1 MTVNLQSLKQIQSEI
16 SKISPYTKLLIVS
29 KNRTIEDINKLIDLG
44 HYSFG
49 ENKVQESLTKFSS
62 HNQREK
68 IDLHLIGPLQTN
80 KAKQALF
87 LFDTIQSL
95 DRYKLVDEIIK
106 IKKKLTVLTKDFYI
120 QVNIGEEEQKSGIKI
135 NELESFYTYC
145 KSNDLNVVGIMCI
158 PPNNNDPEKYFNLMI
173 DLRNKIETTLLL
185 SMGMSNDYTKALDLQ
200 SNLIRVGSK
209 IFDDK

>member
-62 HNQREK
+62 HNQRKK

-106 IKKKLTVLTKDFYI
+106 IKKKLTVLTKEFYI

-145 KSNDLNVVGIMCI
+145 KSNDLNIVGIMCI

-173 DLRNKIETTLLL
+173 NLRNKIETTLLL